1 MSKTLT
7 QLNKLSVRL
16 YDLIEDLNGV
26 MSDIDNNQLFIRLES
41 DMHDIHNQL
50 ETTAVALDE
59 VIDDI
64 DNGLYE
70 DEPQDEGD
78 LDWD

>member
-1 MSKTLT
+1 MSKTLS
-7 QLNKLSVRL
+7 QLTKLSARL

-26 MSDIDNNQLFIRLES
+26 MGDIDNSQLFIILEA
-41 DMHDIHNQL
+41 DVHDAL
-50 ETTAVALDE
+50 ETTATQLDDI
-59 VIDDI
+59 IDDM

>member
-1 MSKTLT
+1 MSKTIA
-7 QLNKLSVRL
+7 QLSKLSARL
-16 YDLIEDLNGV
+16 YDLIDDLNGI
-26 MSDIDNNQLFIRLES
+26 MGDIDNSQLFIILEADVHDALENAATQMDEILD
-41 DMHDIHNQL
+41 DM
-50 ETTAVALDE
+50 
-59 VIDDI
+59 

>member
-1 MSKTLT
+1 MSKTHT
-7 QLNKLSVRL
+7 QLSKLNAKL
-16 YDLIEDLNGV
+16 YDLIDDLNGI
-26 MSDIDNNQLFIRLES
+26 MGDIDNSQLFIVLEG
-41 DMHDIHNQL
+41 DVHDALENAATQL
-50 ETTAVALDE
+50 DDI
-59 VIDDI
+59 IDDI

>member
-1 MSKTLT
+1 MSKTLS
-7 QLNKLSVRL
+7 QLSKLSARL
-16 YDLIEDLNGV
+16 YNLIDDLNGV
-26 MSDIDNNQLFIRLES
+26 MGDIDNSQLFIILEA
-41 DMHDIHNQL
+41 DVHDAL
-50 ETTAVALDE
+50 ENAATQLDE
-59 VIDDI
+59 ITDDM